1 MEQSLYMQERNFL
14 EIKGVKSVDSF
25 DSNIIELTTV
35 LGGLEI
41 FGEQLKVG
49 NLSLENGNLTISGTI
64 NALQYGEKSS
74 KSRSKNMLSRLLK

>member
-1 MEQSLYMQERNFL
+1 MKERSFL

-35 LGGLEI
+35 LGALEI

-49 NLSLENGNLTISGTI
+49 NLSLENGNLTISGKI

-74 KSRSKNMLSRLLK
+74 KSRSKSMLSRLLK